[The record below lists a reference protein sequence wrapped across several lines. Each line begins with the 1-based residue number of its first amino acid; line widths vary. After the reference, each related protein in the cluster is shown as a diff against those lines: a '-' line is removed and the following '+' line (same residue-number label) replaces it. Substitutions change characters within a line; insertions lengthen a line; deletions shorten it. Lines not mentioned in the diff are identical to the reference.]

1 MRIDKVKK
9 LSIISLEN
17 YLIEILFYAYVVAA
31 TLQRIFGYFDY
42 FEMLYIVSVTGLI
55 IFLLE
60 LRSIT
65 KKYLLLYVI
74 AYIMALGILMEFFI
88 VAALGGE
95 THWFSYFLILE

>member
-1 MRIDKVKK
+1 MLYITSRMRIDKVKK

-17 YLIEILFYAYVVAA
+17 YLIEILFYAYVVAT
-31 TLQRIFGYFDY
+31 TLHRIFGCFDY
-42 FEMLYIVSVTGLI
+42 FEMLYIASVTGLI

-88 VAALGGE
+88 VVSLLVE
-95 THWFSYFLILE
+95 R